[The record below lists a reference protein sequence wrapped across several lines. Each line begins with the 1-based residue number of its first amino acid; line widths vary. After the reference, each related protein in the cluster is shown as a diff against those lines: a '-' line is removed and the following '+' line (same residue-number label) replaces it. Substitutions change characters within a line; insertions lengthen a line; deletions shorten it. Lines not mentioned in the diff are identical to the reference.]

1 MTDEARE
8 RRRNLLWGVP
18 ASLIVHALILP
29 LLIYGLSRPPQ
40 QPREEE
46 PVRVSLVPPPDQP
59 KPKPAPPPPL
69 VPKAEKPPEPKV
81 EKPPEQP
88 PKPADV
94 PVLKRVFQYGDK
106 DTGPEKSPDG
116 SSAQGNTQSPAKQA
130 TAKPPAE
137 PTPAPSEALKQ
148 ADASKADEK
157 PVTTPPETEPAQS
170 DEKQATEE
178 AEKQQRD
185 KPEATPQPAEKQ
197 AAAAPKS
204 LPDKAGTEP
213 APQSPPKKTKPKPA
227 KTMSFKSA
235 QAFKAPSRNA
245 RKPGSATAG
254 AAGSPVFAGL
264 PGVRKLYS
272 QGATGDAL
280 ATSSMDNVPRGKRV
294 ANLCGNVLSTKL
306 QGADFEIKWVP
317 TIELDKGNVLNPP
330 QSAFST
336 RHEWYNLS
344 FRCEVDPDA
353 TRVVSFTFR
362 VGALIPP
369 GEWASRG
376 FTPKFPLD

>member
-18 ASLIVHALILP
+18 ASLIVHAL
-29 LLIYGLSRPPQ
+29 LLTLLVYGLSRPPQ
-40 QPREEE
+40 QTREEE
-46 PVRVSLVPPPDQP
+46 PVNVSLVPPPDQP
-59 KPKPAPPPPL
+59 KPKPVAPPP
-69 VPKAEKPPEPKV
+69 VVKAEKPPEPK
-81 EKPPEQP
+81 PPEP
-88 PKPADV
+88 VDI

-106 DTGPEKSPDG
+106 DSGPEKSPDG
-116 SSAQGNTQSPAKQA
+116 SSAQGNAQSPAKDA
-130 TAKPPAE
+130 TPVE
-137 PTPAPSEALKQ
+137 PKPAPTAAPKQ
-148 ADASKADEK
+148 PDASNADEK
-157 PVTTPPETEPAQS
+157 PATTPPDLKPAQS
-170 DEKQATEE
+170 EEKQATDE
-178 AEKQQRD
+178 ADKQQLE
-185 KPEATPQPAEKQ
+185 KPPQPAEQ
-197 AAAAPKS
+197 ASAAPKP
-204 LPDKAGTEP
+204 LPDKAGNKP
-213 APQSPPKKTKPKPA
+213 APSSPPKKTKPKPA

-235 QAFKAPSRNA
+235 QAFKAPIRNA
-245 RKPGSATAG
+245 RKPGSATTG

-294 ANLCGNVLSTKL
+294 ANLCGNILSTEL
-306 QGADFEIKWVP
+306 QGAGYAIKWVP
-317 TIELDKGNVLNPP
+317 TIELDKGNVLNPQ